1 MPISICWS
9 TNERRGAPGS
19 DSVTEE
25 ARRYAISQVM
35 PQNVAFV
42 NVKKNGNILLD
53 KVLLCCR
60 T

>member
-1 MPISICWS
+1 MPISIYWS
-9 TNERRGAPGS
+9 TNEKKTAPGS
-19 DSVTEE
+19 DSVTDE
-25 ARRYAISQVM
+25 ARRYNISQVM

-53 KVLLCCR
+53 KVLLCSR